1 MPKVLIAD
9 KMSKEA
15 EKIFSEKGLDVDV
28 KTGLE
33 KDELLSIIGNYD
45 GVVVRSSTKITE
57 KILKQAENLKIV
69 GRAAI
74 GVDNIDV
81 DSATAKGLS
90 LIHI

>member
-9 KMSKEA
+9 KMSKKA

-33 KDELLSIIGNYD
+33 KDELLSIIGKYD

-57 KILKQAENLKIV
+57 KILNDNL
-69 GRAAI
+69 
-74 GVDNIDV
+74 
-81 DSATAKGLS
+81 LS
-90 LIHI
+90 SFTTFIWSFV